1 MGVWAPVSSVT
12 PGCSFHLP
20 HRNSPCPRSHS
31 PEKGKAASNKCL
43 SGITA
48 EPLQYGDGVV
58 YLLAIC
64 TGSLGR
70 GAASAALVQ
79 GQELQPRVCCT
90 CAGPGALAAE
100 PRAAPDRPS
109 LSWHLAA
116 IPDLQGY
123 P

>member
-58 YLLAIC
+58 YLPAIC
-64 TGSLGR
+64 TGSSGR
-70 GAASAALVQ
+70 GAAACS
-79 GQELQPRVCCT
+79 QEASSLLHFC
-90 CAGPGALAAE
+90 
-100 PRAAPDRPS
+100 RARR
-109 LSWHLAA
+109 LSSRA
-116 IPDLQGY
+116 QSGS
-123 P
+123 